1 MRPEFS
7 VLIPSYQRR
16 DTLAR
21 VLDAY
26 ERQTPHDLL
35 FEVVVVDDGSRDGT
49 ADMLAAR
56 PRSPRFPLRFVRQT
70 NGGPAKA
77 RNRALQ
83 MARGEIILFTGD
95 DIEPA
100 DDLLHQHLEG
110 HRRLADVHCAVLGL
124 TRWHPEAETT
134 ATMRHIDG
142 VGAQQFSYHFMR
154 DGAEYDFRHLYTSNV
169 SLYRHL
175 LDKEPDYFSTDFP
188 AAAFEDAELGFRLAG
203 HGLRIVYRVD
213 AVAYHHHH
221 YEAPGFFQRQKRCG
235 EMASVLYRLRPELGH
250 LLDLEI
256 LRDLASHL
264 AASPAS
270 IASNAGRLE
279 ARQGDVLALA
289 RSYDPLPL
297 RAVDRLLAPLFR
309 YGYLRGLAE
318 GLYPERLAKAMVPRL
333 FAHLVE
339 PAVDD
344 FIATLK
350 HHGLPCP
357 SSAWSSAAAA
367 SR

>member
-1 MRPEFS
+1 MCPEFS

-26 ERQTPHDLL
+26 ERQTPAELP

-56 PRSPRFPLRFVRQT
+56 PRSWRFPLRFVRQT

-100 DDLLHQHLEG
+100 NDLLHQHWEG
-110 HRRLADVHCAVLGL
+110 HRRLADPHCAVLGL
-124 TRWHPEAETT
+124 TRWHPEAQTT

-142 VGAQQFSYHFMR
+142 VGAQQFSYHFMQ

-169 SLYRHL
+169 SLYRQL
-175 LDKEPDYFSTDFP
+175 LDQEPTYFSTDFP

-203 HGLRIVYRVD
+203 HGLRIVYRAQ

-221 YEAPGFFQRQKRCG
+221 YEAPGFFRRQHRCG
-235 EMASVLYRLRPELGH
+235 QMAAVLYGLRPELAH
-250 LLDLEI
+250 VLDLDI
-256 LRDLASHL
+256 LRDLASQL
-264 AASPAS
+264 AGSTAPNRHP
-270 IASNAGRLE
+270 IETLE
-279 ARQGDVLALA
+279 TRQRDVLAMA
-289 RSYDPLPL
+289 KFYDPLPL
-297 RAVDRLLAPLFR
+297 RAVDRLLGPLFR
-309 YGYLRGLAE
+309 FGYLRGLAE
-318 GLYPERLAKAMVPRL
+318 GLYPQPLVRAMVPHL
-333 FAHLVE
+333 FGHLVE

-344 FIATLK
+344 FIATLQ
-350 HHGLPCP
+350 HHELPCP
-357 SSAWSSAAAA
+357 SSAWSNATA
-367 SR
+367 SSR